1 MGKLHEKPKIE
12 YLKYIITET
21 ITEFD
26 KIPFIPV
33 MVSNRHIHLSAKD
46 TALLF
51 GDGYSLNCIKDL
63 LPGQCACQETVSVI
77 GPKGTLEKV
86 RVLAPVRQE
95 TQLEVSL
102 TDSYKLGI
110 GVPVNESGNLSG
122 AGIVVL
128 KNPLNSS
135 RIERKCAIAAKRHI
149 HLSPQY
155 AEKHGLSDGQS
166 VSIEIEGPRSIV
178 FRGVLLRVSRDFTDE
193 MHIDTDE
200 ANASLVKNGD
210 IGRIIK

>member
-1 MGKLHEKPKIE
+1 MRNLNIE
-12 YLKYIITET
+12 NLKHIITET
-21 ITEFD
+21 IAAFD
-26 KIPFIPV
+26 KTPFVPIL
-33 MVSNRHIHLSAKD
+33 VSNRHVHLSAED

-63 LPGQCACQETVSVI
+63 LPGQCACQETINVI

-86 RVLAPVRQE
+86 RVLAPVRRE

-102 TDSYKLGI
+102 TDSYKLGLSI
-110 GVPVNESGNLSG
+110 PVNESGNLAG
-122 AGIVVL
+122 AGVVVL
-128 KNPLNSS
+128 ENPLNSS

-155 AEKHGLSDGQS
+155 AVKHGLSDGQY

-178 FRGVLLRVSRDFTDE
+178 FRDVLLRISRDFRDE

-210 IGRIIK
+210 IGRIIN

>member
-1 MGKLHEKPKIE
+1 MGKRMNDLNVE
-12 YLKYIITET
+12 YLKNIITET
-21 ITEFD
+21 IMEFE

-33 MVSNRHIHLSAKD
+33 LVSNRHIHLSAED

-63 LPGQCACQETVSVI
+63 LPGQCACQETINVI
-77 GPKGTLEKV
+77 GPKGTLEKM
-86 RVLAPVRQE
+86 RVLAPVRRE

-110 GVPVNESGNLSG
+110 GVPVNESGNLTD
-122 AGIVVL
+122 AGLVVL
-128 KNPLNSS
+128 ENPLNSS
-135 RIERKCAIAAKRHI
+135 RVERKCAIAAKRHI

-155 AEKHGLSDGQS
+155 AVKHGLSDGQH

-178 FRGVLLRVSRDFTDE
+178 FRDVLLRVSKDFRDE

-200 ANASLVKNGD
+200 ANASLVKNGY

>member
-1 MGKLHEKPKIE
+1 MRSLNIE
-12 YLKYIITET
+12 NLKHIITET
-21 ITEFD
+21 IDEFD
-26 KIPFIPV
+26 KIPFVPIL
-33 MVSNRHIHLSAKD
+33 VSNRHVHLSAED

-63 LPGQCACQETVSVI
+63 LPGQCACRETINVI

-86 RVLAPVRQE
+86 RVLAPVRRE

-102 TDSYKLGI
+102 TDSYKLGLSI
-110 GVPVNESGNLSG
+110 PVNESGNLAG
-122 AGIVVL
+122 AGVVVL
-128 KNPLNSS
+128 ENPLNTS

-155 AEKHGLSDGQS
+155 AVKHGLSDGQY

-178 FRGVLLRVSRDFTDE
+178 FRDVLLRVSKDFRDE

>member
-1 MGKLHEKPKIE
+1 MGKRMNDLNVE
-12 YLKYIITET
+12 YLKNIITET
-21 ITEFD
+21 IMEFE

-33 MVSNRHIHLSAKD
+33 LVSNRHIHLSAED

-63 LPGQCACQETVSVI
+63 LPGQCACQETINVI

-86 RVLAPVRQE
+86 RVLAPVRRE

-110 GVPVNESGNLSG
+110 GVPVNESGNLTD
-122 AGIVVL
+122 AGLVVL
-128 KNPLNSS
+128 ENPLNSS
-135 RIERKCAIAAKRHI
+135 RVERKCAIAAKRHI

-155 AEKHGLSDGQS
+155 AVKHGLSDGQH

-178 FRGVLLRVSRDFTDE
+178 FRDVLLRVSKDFRDE